1 MAGEY
6 GVSRLLSRHRSAIT
20 VDLDV
25 RLVLPVLIRK
35 SVFTY
40 ADECEILSQPD
51 ARQRAEVFVDI
62 LSEKGYDA
70 FKEFCLALERCYP
83 HLLTSFLVNSCG
95 K

>member
-1 MAGEY
+1 MAGKY
-6 GVSRLLSRHRSAIT
+6 GVSRLLSKHRSAIA

-25 RLVLPVLIRK
+25 RAVLPVLIRK
-35 SVFTY
+35 AVFTY

-51 ARQRAEVFVDI
+51 ARQRAEVFIDI

-70 FKEFCLALERCYP
+70 FKEFCLALEICCP
-83 HLLTSFLVNSCG
+83 HLLTSFLVNSPG